1 MNLDIKLH
9 KKDLPDEIK
18 FSDKIAIDC
27 EFTGL
32 NIERDRLCILQI
44 SSGKHDAHIIQLD
57 KDNYHA
63 PNLKSILSDKKL
75 NKLFHFARADLLFIK
90 KYLEV
95 DVENINCTKIMSKI
109 ARSYSDK
116 HGLKDL
122 IKEFIGV
129 DISKQLQ
136 TSDFGGELSDKQ
148 LKYCA
153 QDVIY
158 LHQIYDSL
166 KKILERE
173 KRNVL
178 YEKTIKF
185 IQTEEFSI
193 NFEIFSSLNE
203 LISSNSK

>member
-32 NIERDRLCILQI
+32 NIERDRLCLLQI
-44 SSGKHDAHIIQLD
+44 SSGQNDAHIIQLD
-57 KDNYHA
+57 KDNYDA
-63 PNLKSILSDKKL
+63 PNLKNILIDKNI

-90 KYLEV
+90 KYLGV
-95 DVENINCTKIMSKI
+95 NINNVDCTKIMSKI
-109 ARSYSDK
+109 ARSYTDK

-122 IKEFIGV
+122 VREFIGI

-136 TSDFGGELSDKQ
+136 SSDFGGELTDKQ

-153 QDVIY
+153 QDVVY
-158 LHQIYDSL
+158 LHKINDAL
-166 KKILERE
+166 TKILQRE
-173 KRNVL
+173 NRIDL
-178 YEKTIKF
+178 YNKTIKF
-185 IQTEEFSI
+185 INTRVDLDFASFKEDIWSH
-193 NFEIFSSLNE
+193 
-203 LISSNSK
+203 

>member
-32 NIERDRLCILQI
+32 NVERDRLCLLQI
-44 SSGKHDAHIIQLD
+44 SSGNNDAHIIQLD
-57 KDNYHA
+57 KDNYNA
-63 PNLKSILSDKKL
+63 PNLKKILSNDKIG
-75 NKLFHFARADLLFIK
+75 KLFHYARADLLFIK

-95 DVENINCTKIMSKI
+95 NVENINCTKIMSKI

-122 IKEFIGV
+122 VKEFIGI

-136 TSDFGGELSDKQ
+136 TSYFGGNLSDKQ

-153 QDVIY
+153 QDVLY
-158 LHQIYDSL
+158 LHKIFDGL
-166 KKILERE
+166 KDILERE
-173 KRNVL
+173 KRLDL
-178 YEKTIKF
+178 YEQTIKF
-185 IQTEEFSI
+185 INTRV
-193 NFEIFSSLNE
+193 E
-203 LISSNSK
+203 LDFASFKDDVWSH

>member
-9 KKDLPDEIK
+9 KQDLPDEIK

-32 NIERDRLCILQI
+32 NIERDRLCLLQI
-44 SSGKHDAHIIQLD
+44 SSGQNDAHIVQLD
-57 KDNYHA
+57 KNNYEA
-63 PNLKSILSDKKL
+63 PNLKKILVDKNI

-90 KYLEV
+90 KYLKINLENV
-95 DVENINCTKIMSKI
+95 DCTKIMSKI

-122 IKEFIGV
+122 IKEFIGI
-129 DISKQLQ
+129 DISKQMQ
-136 TSDFGGELSDKQ
+136 TSDFGGELSEKQ

-158 LHQIYDSL
+158 LHKIYESL

-173 KRNVL
+173 KRIEL
-178 YEKTIKF
+178 YEQTIKF
-185 IQTEEFSI
+185 INTRVDLDLASFKEDIWSH
-193 NFEIFSSLNE
+193 
-203 LISSNSK
+203 

>member
-1 MNLDIKLH
+1 MNVDIKLH
-9 KKDLPDEIK
+9 KQDLPDEIN

-32 NIERDRLCILQI
+32 NIERDRLCLIQI
-44 SSGKHDAHIIQLD
+44 SSGQNDAHIIQLN
-57 KDNYHA
+57 KDNYDA
-63 PNLKSILSDKKL
+63 PNLKNILSDEKL

-90 KYLEV
+90 KYLKV
-95 DVENINCTKIMSKI
+95 DIKNVNCTKIMSKI
-109 ARSYSDK
+109 SRSYSDR

-122 IKEFIGV
+122 IKEFIGI

-153 QDVIY
+153 QDVVY
-158 LHQIYDSL
+158 LHKIYTAL

-173 KRNVL
+173 KRMDL
-178 YEKTIKF
+178 YKNTIKF
-185 IQTEEFSI
+185 INTRV
-193 NFEIFSSLNE
+193 E
-203 LISSNSK
+203 LDFASFKEDIWSH

>member
-9 KKDLPDEIK
+9 KRDLPDEIG

-63 PNLKSILSDKKL
+63 PNLKKILNDNNTSKI
-75 NKLFHFARADLLFIK
+75 FHFARADLLFIK

-95 DVENINCTKIMSKI
+95 DVKNVNCTKIMSKI

-122 IKEFIGV
+122 IKEFLGIDV
-129 DISKQLQ
+129 SKQLQ
-136 TSDFGGELSDKQ
+136 TSDFGGELTEKQ

-153 QDVIY
+153 QDVVY
-158 LHQIYDSL
+158 LHKIYECL
-166 KKILERE
+166 EKILIRE
-173 KRNVL
+173 NRIDL
-178 YEKTIKF
+178 YKETVKF
-185 IQTEEFSI
+185 INTRVKLDFASFKEDIWSH
-193 NFEIFSSLNE
+193 
-203 LISSNSK
+203 

>member
-32 NIERDRLCILQI
+32 NVERDRLCLLQI
-44 SSGKHDAHIIQLD
+44 SSGNNDAHIIQLD
-57 KDNYHA
+57 KDNYNA
-63 PNLKSILSDKKL
+63 PNLKKILTNEKIG
-75 NKLFHFARADLLFIK
+75 KLFHYARADLLFIK

-95 DVENINCTKIMSKI
+95 NVENINCTKIMSKI

-122 IKEFIGV
+122 IKEFIGI

-136 TSDFGGELSDKQ
+136 TSYFGGNLSDKQ

-153 QDVIY
+153 QDVLY
-158 LHQIYDSL
+158 LHKIFDGL
-166 KKILERE
+166 KDILERE
-173 KRNVL
+173 NRLDL

-185 IQTEEFSI
+185 INTRV
-193 NFEIFSSLNE
+193 E
-203 LISSNSK
+203 LDFASFKDDVWSH

>member
-9 KKDLPDEIK
+9 KEDLPDEIT

-32 NIERDRLCILQI
+32 NIQRDRLCLLQI
-44 SSGKHDAHIIQLD
+44 SSGKNDAHIIQLN
-57 KDNYHA
+57 KDNYNA
-63 PNLKSILSDKKL
+63 PNLKNVLTNENI

-95 DVENINCTKIMSKI
+95 DTKNVNCTKIMSKI

-122 IKEFIGV
+122 IKEFIGIDV
-129 DISKQLQ
+129 SKQLQ
-136 TSDFGGELSDKQ
+136 TSDFGGELSEKQ
-148 LKYCA
+148 IKYCA
-153 QDVIY
+153 QDVVY
-158 LHQIYDSL
+158 LHKIYDSL

-173 KRNVL
+173 KRLGL
-178 YEKTIKF
+178 YNNTIKF
-185 IQTEEFSI
+185 INTRV
-193 NFEIFSSLNE
+193 E
-203 LISSNSK
+203 LDFASFKEDIWSH

>member
-32 NIERDRLCILQI
+32 NIARDRLCLLQI
-44 SSGKHDAHIIQLD
+44 SSGNNDAHIIQLD
-57 KDNYHA
+57 KTNYHA
-63 PNLKSILSDKKL
+63 PNLKNLLSDKSL

-95 DVENINCTKIMSKI
+95 DVENVNCTKIMSKI
-109 ARSYSDK
+109 ARSFSDK

-122 IKEFIGV
+122 IKEFIGI

-136 TSDFGGELSDKQ
+136 SSDFGGELSDKQ

-158 LHQIYDSL
+158 LHRIYDSL
-166 KKILERE
+166 KNILERE
-173 KRNVL
+173 ERKDL
-178 YEKTIKF
+178 YDKTIKF
-185 IQTEEFSI
+185 VNTRVDLDFASFKEDIWSH
-193 NFEIFSSLNE
+193 
-203 LISSNSK
+203 